1 MATTLTNRPLSV
13 LIVEDNANA
22 AAAFQAVF
30 LVHGHDA
37 AIAHDGT
44 KALEIMRHTPPD
56 VVLCNVGLRGMDGYS
71 VVHALRSDPTIPY
84 RPVCA
89 LSPQADEASR
99 RQAAEAGFD
108 GYIVKPPRFPELLE
122 FLKRY
127 RR

>member
-44 KALEIMRHTPPD
+44 KGR
-56 VVLCNVGLRGMDGYS
+56 
-71 VVHALRSDPTIPY
+71 
-84 RPVCA
+84 
-89 LSPQADEASR
+89 
-99 RQAAEAGFD
+99 
-108 GYIVKPPRFPELLE
+108 
-122 FLKRY
+122 
-127 RR
+127 

>member
-1 MATTLTNRPLSV
+1 
-13 LIVEDNANA
+13 
-22 AAAFQAVF
+22 
-30 LVHGHDA
+30 
-37 AIAHDGT
+37 
-44 KALEIMRHTPPD
+44 
-56 VVLCNVGLRGMDGYS
+56 MDGYS
-71 VVHALRSDPTIPY
+71 VVHALRSDPDNSVSARLP
-84 RPVCA
+84 